1 MKISEIVPMEAIVIR
16 TRIDEGTE
24 SAEVAT
30 SARTCNLQVHDGG
43 DKNVF
48 ETLLDIYVYVV

>member
-1 MKISEIVPMEAIVIR
+1 MEAIVIR
-16 TRIDEGTE
+16 KRFDEGTE

-43 DKNVF
+43 HKNVF
-48 ETLLDIYVYVV
+48 ETLLDVYVYVV

>member
-1 MKISEIVPMEAIVIR
+1 MA
-16 TRIDEGTE
+16 TIDECIEFALKGTE

-30 SARTCNLQVHDGG
+30 SARTCNLHVHDGG

-48 ETLLDIYVYVV
+48 ETLLDVYVYVV